1 MDVHDK
7 VAIITG
13 SAQGLGRAFAVRLLE
28 AGVRVCLSDVNTDK
42 GEKTLKELEGR
53 FGKKNVCFVQCDVT
67 LEEEFK
73 ILFDKAEEYFQV
85 GCVDILTN
93 NAGVNCNFGWRKC
106 MNINIMGV
114 MTGTEIAMERMKK
127 SGKPCQ
133 IINTASIGNSIFE
146 KCSIFKISTL
156 FPAGLVTDTG
166 ESDWLV
172 SYMVSKHG
180 VVALTRSLASCS
192 YNIQHKAIC
201 PSFADTEIVSS
212 GLENENEIGRAK
224 GLQTIKDLG
233 GLMTPEFVAEGFF
246 QLLTEVDNGAVMV
259 AFKDAPYI
267 MMPDYSKFLFFAMVA
282 LSKLLSKTFAPR
294 LVTGKHLLVSLVFVI
309 LALFFMMTLLI

>member
-1 MDVHDK
+1 MDVRDK

-53 FGKKNVCFVQCDVT
+53 FKKKNVCFVPCDVT

-133 IINTASIGNSIFE
+133 IINTASI
-146 KCSIFKISTL
+146 
-156 FPAGLVTDTG
+156 AGLVTDTG

-212 GLENENEIGRAK
+212 GLENEDEIGRTK

-246 QLLTEVDNGAVMV
+246 QLLTEGDNGAVMV

-282 LSKLLSKTFAPR
+282 LSKLLSKTLAPR

-309 LALFFMMTLLI
+309 LALFFIMTLLI

>member
-1 MDVHDK
+1 MGLHFCAVKAMDVRDK

-42 GEKTLKELEGR
+42 GEKTLKELEER
-53 FGKKNVCFVQCDVT
+53 FGKKKVCFVPCDVT

-73 ILFDKAEEYFQV
+73 ILFDKAEEHFNV
-85 GCVDILTN
+85 GCVDILAN
-93 NAGVNCNFGWRKC
+93 NAGINCNYGWRKC

-114 MTGTEIAMERMKK
+114 MIGTEIAMERMKK

-133 IINTASIGNSIFE
+133 IINTASI
-146 KCSIFKISTL
+146 
-156 FPAGLVTDTG
+156 AGLVTDTG

-192 YNIQHKAIC
+192 NNIL
-201 PSFADTEIVSS
+201 D
-212 GLENENEIGRAK
+212 NENESGRAK

-233 GLMTPEFVAEGFF
+233 GLM
-246 QLLTEVDNGAVMV
+246 
-259 AFKDAPYI
+259 
-267 MMPDYSKFLFFAMVA
+267 
-282 LSKLLSKTFAPR
+282 
-294 LVTGKHLLVSLVFVI
+294 
-309 LALFFMMTLLI
+309 